1 LKLKNK
7 LFSTKNKIFLSF
19 ILCSFVVVVL
29 EKNLEGIFYEFV
41 YPKYFETEEDYATGI
56 PGSIYMILSILIIVI
71 AAVVLYK
78 TTAGILRKE
87 SGKRLKEQNLMY
99 AAIAHDLKTP
109 MTSVQGFARAL
120 SEGKVRDAEKNDIYN
135 IIYAKS
141 CTMND
146 MINTI
151 FEYSKLGTEEYKP
164 IFETF
169 NICSVVRE
177 IAAENYTEFEEHN
190 IELDIDI
197 PNEEI
202 TINADKKELSRAITN
217 LMVNIYKHNQ
227 ESIKAKISVEK
238 TDDRSGKRAIIK
250 ILDTGDQIPEDM
262 DIFEPFVTENASRM
276 SGGGTGLGL
285 AITKRII
292 ERNGG
297 KIYINNKVE
306 GYTKGFIIALKGSV
320 CK

>member
-1 LKLKNK
+1 MKLKDK

-19 ILCSFVVVVL
+19 ILCSLIVVIL

-41 YPKYFETEEDYATGI
+41 YPKYFESEEDYATGT
-56 PGSIYMILSILIIVI
+56 PGMIYMLLSILIMVI
-71 AAVVLYK
+71 AAVVLYRA
-78 TTAGILRKE
+78 TAGILRKE
-87 SGKRLKEQNLMY
+87 SEKRLKEQNLMY

-109 MTSVQGFARAL
+109 MTSVQGFAKAL
-120 SEGKVRDAEKNDIYN
+120 SEGKVSEAEQKEIYD

-164 IFETF
+164 MPENF
-169 NICSVVRE
+169 NICSVVRD
-177 IAAENYTEFEEHN
+177 IAAENYTDFEEHG
-190 IELDIDI
+190 IELDTDI
-197 PNEEI
+197 PDEEI
-202 TINADKKELSRAITN
+202 TVNADKKELSRAITN
-217 LMVNIYKHNQ
+217 LVVNVYKHNPDG
-227 ESIKAKISVEK
+227 IKAKISVEK
-238 TDDRSGKRAIIK
+238 AENKSDKNVLIK
-250 ILDTGDQIPEDM
+250 ILDTGAEIPQDM
-262 DIFEPFVTENASRM
+262 DIFEPFVTENTSRM

-297 KIYINNKVE
+297 KIYLSSREE
-306 GYTKGFIIALKGSV
+306 GYTKGFIIEI
-320 CK
+320 

>member
-1 LKLKNK
+1 MKLKNK

-19 ILCSFVVVVL
+19 ILCSLIVVIL

-41 YPKYFETEEDYATGI
+41 YPKYFESEEDYATGT
-56 PGSIYMILSILIIVI
+56 PGTIYMLLSILIMVI

-78 TTAGILRKE
+78 ATAGILKAE
-87 SGKRLKEQNLMY
+87 SEKRLKEQNLMY

-109 MTSVQGFARAL
+109 MTSVQGFAKAL
-120 SEGKVRDAEKNDIYN
+120 SEGKVSEAEQKEIYD

-164 IFETF
+164 IPESF
-169 NICSVVRE
+169 NICSVVRD
-177 IAAENYTEFEEHN
+177 IAAENYTDFEEHD

-197 PNEEI
+197 PDEEI
-202 TINADKKELSRAITN
+202 TVNADKKELSRAITN
-217 LMVNIYKHNQ
+217 LVVNVYKHNPDG
-227 ESIKAKISVEK
+227 IKAKISVEK
-238 TDDRSGKRAIIK
+238 AENRSDKNVLIK
-250 ILDTGDQIPEDM
+250 ILDTGAEIPQDM
-262 DIFEPFVTENASRM
+262 DIFEPFVTENTSRM

-297 KIYINNKVE
+297 KIYVSSREE
-306 GYTKGFIIALKGSV
+306 GYTKGFIIEI
-320 CK
+320 

>member
-1 LKLKNK
+1 MKLKNK

-19 ILCSFVVVVL
+19 ILCSLIVVIL

-41 YPKYFETEEDYATGI
+41 YPKYFDREEDYATGT
-56 PGSIYMILSILIIVI
+56 PGAIYMLLSILIMVI

-78 TTAGILRKE
+78 ATAGILRKE
-87 SGKRLKEQNLMY
+87 SEKRLKEQNLMY

-109 MTSVQGFARAL
+109 MTSVQGFAKAL
-120 SEGKVRDAEKNDIYN
+120 SEGKVSEAEQKEIYG

-164 IFETF
+164 MPESF
-169 NICSVVRE
+169 NICSVVRD
-177 IAAENYTEFEEHN
+177 IAAENYTDFEEHG
-190 IELDIDI
+190 IELDTDI
-197 PNEEI
+197 PDEEI
-202 TINADKKELSRAITN
+202 TVNADKKELSRAITN
-217 LMVNIYKHNQ
+217 LVVNVYKHNPDG
-227 ESIKAKISVEK
+227 IKAKISVEK
-238 TDDRSGKRAIIK
+238 AENRSDKNVLIK
-250 ILDTGDQIPEDM
+250 ILDTGAEIPQDM
-262 DIFEPFVTENASRM
+262 DIFEPFVTENTSRM

-292 ERNGG
+292 ERNSG
-297 KIYINNKVE
+297 KISISCKEE
-306 GYTKGFIIALKGSV
+306 GYTKGFIIEI
-320 CK
+320 

>member
-1 LKLKNK
+1 MKLKDK

-19 ILCSFVVVVL
+19 ILCSLIVVIL

-41 YPKYFETEEDYATGI
+41 YPKYFDCEEDYATGT
-56 PGSIYMILSILIIVI
+56 PGMIYMLLSILIMVI

-78 TTAGILRKE
+78 ATAGILKAE
-87 SGKRLKEQNLMY
+87 SEKRLKEQNLMY

-109 MTSVQGFARAL
+109 MTSVQGFAKAL
-120 SEGKVRDAEKNDIYN
+120 SEGKVSEAEQKEIYD

-164 IFETF
+164 IPESF
-169 NICSVVRE
+169 NICSVVRD
-177 IAAENYTEFEEHN
+177 IAAENYTDFEEHD

-197 PNEEI
+197 PDDEI
-202 TINADKKELSRAITN
+202 TVNADKKELSRAIIN
-217 LMVNIYKHNQ
+217 LVVNVYKHNPDG
-227 ESIKAKISVEK
+227 IKAKISVEK
-238 TDDRSGKRAIIK
+238 AENRSDKNVLIK
-250 ILDTGDQIPEDM
+250 ILDTGAEIPQDM
-262 DIFEPFVTENASRM
+262 DIFEPFVTENTSRM

-297 KIYINNKVE
+297 KIYVSSREE
-306 GYTKGFIIALKGSV
+306 GYTKAFVIEI
-320 CK
+320 